1 MMQDMPLEG
10 HMPIDPAQAEE
21 DLAQRVTEDTGSG
34 GDPHLHNERKAEE
47 IANQITGDTGAEGD
61 MQVHAERKVDQMS
74 QEMYED

>member
-1 MMQDMPLEG
+1 V
-10 HMPIDPAQAEE
+10 ARAW
-21 DLAQRVTEDTGSG
+21 DLPTFGLPGYV

-47 IANQITGDTGAEGD
+47 IANQVTGDTGAEGD